1 MPWPMSQDYN
11 EAIQSPAAN
20 FADADL
26 RRGDAV
32 ANALG
37 IPMPYSGNFADV
49 YQVRCPNGSR
59 WAVKCFTREA
69 KGLRERDLEISRHL
83 LQVKLPF
90 AVDFTYLDQGIRVA
104 GKWYPI
110 LKMQWVE
117 GLTLN
122 QFVGK
127 YADNPP
133 TLESLL
139 QIWRSM
145 SLWLRSVK
153 VGHCDLQ
160 HSNILL
166 TPGAT
171 ANVAGVEADRLRRHV
186 GSGLDGEAVRG
197 GRSPIVPAPSA
208 GQRGSVQHRRGPLPD
223 VADRHGAGRPEGRR
237 PAAVGE
243 VRQRR
248 QSAFQGG
255 RSVRPRAIP
264 IVPGIAPPGRPGNRD
279 VDGRRSQ
286 GVGGWIGIGSIA
298 GRLIAGAPRSRGVSD
313 PLRLPALPRRAANDG
328 RSGRR

>member
-69 KGLRERDLEISRHL
+69 KGLRERYLEISRHL

-139 QIWRSM
+139 QIW
-145 SLWLRSVK
+145 
-153 VGHCDLQ
+153 
-160 HSNILL
+160 
-166 TPGAT
+166 GACRCGC
-171 ANVAGVEADRLRRHV
+171 V
-186 GSGLDGEAVRG
+186 
-197 GRSPIVPAPSA
+197 
-208 GQRGSVQHRRGPLPD
+208 
-223 VADRHGAGRPEGRR
+223 
-237 PAAVGE
+237 
-243 VRQRR
+243 
-248 QSAFQGG
+248 
-255 RSVRPRAIP
+255 
-264 IVPGIAPPGRPGNRD
+264 
-279 VDGRRSQ
+279 
-286 GVGGWIGIGSIA
+286 
-298 GRLIAGAPRSRGVSD
+298 RSRSAIATCNIVISC
-313 PLRLPALPRRAANDG
+313 
-328 RSGRR
+328 